1 VTRAVVAVACI
12 ALAAAAAR
20 AEPPTVD
27 HYETGKR
34 LFTAKR
40 YAEALDEFRRALA
53 LAPRPEVL
61 YAIAQAQRMVG
72 DCPGA
77 VQTYRAFL
85 AGQPGEPLDEYAR
98 ANIQRCEADR
108 RSSRGDGDPGP
119 DPAWYRDGVGDA
131 LAGGGLVAGVIG
143 AVIWRSGRSTADAV
157 ANAPDYQTFVQRQS
171 AAASAL
177 TEQRVGIAAM
187 VVGGAALVAGV
198 VHYVRHAHPAP
209 REPALSVAPTAGGA
223 MLAGHGT
230 F

>member
-1 VTRAVVAVACI
+1 MTRAVVALACI
-12 ALAAAAAR
+12 ALAAAAAD
-20 AEPPTVD
+20 ADPATVD
-27 HYETGKR
+27 HYEAGKQ
-34 LFTAKR
+34 LFAAKR

-108 RSSRGDGDPGP
+108 RSARGDGDPGP
-119 DPAWYRDGVGDA
+119 AWYRDGMGDA
-131 LAGGGLVAGVIG
+131 LVGGGLVAGVVG
-143 AVIWRSGRSTADAV
+143 AVIWRSGRSTAGAV
-157 ANAPDYQTFVQRQS
+157 ANAPDYQTFVQRRS
-171 AAASAL
+171 AASSAL
-177 TEQRVGIAAM
+177 TQQQIGVAAM
-187 VVGGAALVAGV
+187 LVGGTALIAGV

>member
-1 VTRAVVAVACI
+1 VTRAAVALAWT
-12 ALAAAAAR
+12 ALVAGAAH
-20 AEPPTVD
+20 AEPPRVD
-27 HYETGKR
+27 HYEAGKQ
-34 LFTAKR
+34 LFTARR

-77 VQTYRAFL
+77 IETYRAFL

-108 RSSRGDGDPGP
+108 RTARGDVDPG
-119 DPAWYRDGVGDA
+119 PAWYRDGVGDA
-131 LAGGGLVAGVIG
+131 LVGGGLIAGVAG
-143 AVIWRSGRSTADAV
+143 AVIWRSGRSTAGAV
-157 ANAPDYQTFVQRQS
+157 ASAPDYPTFVQRRS

-177 TEQRVGIAAM
+177 TEQQIGVAAM
-187 VVGGAALVAGV
+187 LVGGTALVAGV

-209 REPALSVAPTAGGA
+209 REPALGVALTAGGA
-223 MLAGHGT
+223 MLAGRGT